1 MREEDIEY
9 ARGCAMMAD
18 GVPDALVQQ
27 AARLAPRTEAAAL
40 FGPGEFQ
47 RDGWA
52 IDPAGKVWTP
62 PDRDTPF
69 DPVRPST
76 ARAEVASGISSTAV
90 PSSSRPTQ
98 TVDLGK
104 QLAAAAQLTDPE
116 LAQMIEESDRWER
129 WCSDPRLW
137 RWRWDRR
144 VLYLG
149 RALRGGKGAPGS
161 LDTMKLKPI

>member
-1 MREEDIEY
+1 MREEDIDY

-76 ARAEVASGISSTAV
+76 ARAEVASGISSTAA
-90 PSSSRPTQ
+90 PSSVS
-98 TVDLGK
+98 
-104 QLAAAAQLTDPE
+104 TDP
-116 LAQMIEESDRWER
+116 DRGLGQAAGR
-129 WCSDPRLW
+129 CGSAHGPRAGAD
-137 RWRWDRR
+137 DR
-144 VLYLG
+144 G
-149 RALRGGKGAPGS
+149 IG
-161 LDTMKLKPI
+161 

>member
-1 MREEDIEY
+1 MASMGVIVEPLRSDASSKPADIDVDAGHAKGERVREEDIDY

-52 IDPAGKVWTP
+52 TDPAGKVWTP

-69 DPVRPST
+69 EPVRPST

-90 PSSSRPTQ
+90 PSSSRPT
-98 TVDLGK
+98 
-104 QLAAAAQLTDPE
+104 
-116 LAQMIEESDRWER
+116 
-129 WCSDPRLW
+129 
-137 RWRWDRR
+137 
-144 VLYLG
+144 
-149 RALRGGKGAPGS
+149 
-161 LDTMKLKPI
+161 